1 MSRNVRS
8 ALALLLLTLF
18 LGSGV
23 AYALPAEG
31 PGPDREP
38 GMLMAIWNWV
48 TTVVDA
54 KVPFFQI
61 HEAVGQ
67 PLPPGQ
73 QDGQAG
79 SNGDSDG
86 GAFID
91 PFG

>member
-18 LGSGV
+18 LGSGA

-38 GMLMAIWNWV
+38 GMLTAIWNWV
-48 TTVVDA
+48 TSVVEA

-61 HEAVGQ
+61 HENVGLPQ
-67 PLPPGQ
+67 PPVQQNGQ
-73 QDGQAG
+73 GGNDGE
-79 SNGDSDG
+79 G

>member
-18 LGSGV
+18 LGSGA

-31 PGPDREP
+31 PGPDRDP
-38 GMLMAIWNWV
+38 GMLTAIWNWV
-48 TTVVDA
+48 TSVVEA

-73 QDGQAG
+73 QDGHAG
-79 SNGDSDG
+79 SNNNDG